1 MKLTFKNALIYLTAI
16 VIIVVDQL
24 TKIWVRANLPVGQA
38 LEVIPGYGEWVRL
51 LHIQNTGAAFGMFQA
66 GGLIFTA
73 VAIVVSIA
81 IIYYSFRIQG
91 DAWALRLILGLQLGG
106 ALGNLIDRLTVGP
119 VTDFVSLLSIW
130 NAPIFN
136 VADAS
141 ITIGVVLMVLAML
154 WSPADPDGTHVPDP
168 QP

>member
-38 LEVIPGYGEWVRL
+38 LEVVPGYGEWVRL

-73 VAIVVSIA
+73 V
-81 IIYYSFRIQG
+81 
-91 DAWALRLILGLQLGG
+91 
-106 ALGNLIDRLTVGP
+106 
-119 VTDFVSLLSIW
+119 
-130 NAPIFN
+130 
-136 VADAS
+136 
-141 ITIGVVLMVLAML
+141 GVVV
-154 WSPADPDGTHVPDP
+154 
-168 QP
+168 